1 MTLKKTTWLLA
12 LTLFGAAFQACG
24 SRNAKGDPSV
34 QQANETAGTA
44 LSKSTN
50 PQIQAQQPV
59 KKYDHAIDRV
69 QLEEMRLKELLPADA
84 VEYVNA
90 ASDCAHWS
98 DEEPYDKKREREIAN
113 KSKQDCSKAE
123 RLKKQIET
131 KYPAGSDTSAQ
142 LSLIMKDIEEG
153 NDAFV
158 WNDPE
163 RRSGALSEY
172 YESNAQTII
181 VAVDRLVI
189 QNDKGRLQI
198 QQEEIEPIMKNLDRL
213 SPDTQEK
220 IKGAAGKLKAALR

>member
-1 MTLKKTTWLLA
+1 MKIRSCLHLAISILL
-12 LTLFGAAFQACG
+12 LSSLPYGCG
-24 SRNAKGDPSV
+24 RRPDSS
-34 QQANETAGTA
+34 T
-44 LSKSTN
+44 KSTK
-50 PQIQAQQPV
+50 PQIKAQQPV
-59 KKYDHAIDRV
+59 KKYDQAIDLV
-69 QLEEMRLKELLPADA
+69 HLEEMRLKELLPADA

-98 DEEPYDKKREREIAN
+98 GEEPYDKKRAREIVS

-123 RLKKQIET
+123 TLKKQIET
-131 KYPAGSDTSAQ
+131 KYPAGSNISAQ

-153 NDAFV
+153 NDDFV

-181 VAVDRLVI
+181 AAVDSLVL
-189 QNDKGRLQI
+189 QNDKERLQI
-198 QQEEIEPIMKNLDRL
+198 QQENIEPIMKNLDRL

-220 IKGAAGKLKAALR
+220 IKGAAEKLKAALK

>member
-1 MTLKKTTWLLA
+1 MKIRSCLHLAISILL
-12 LTLFGAAFQACG
+12 LSSLPHGCG
-24 SRNAKGDPSV
+24 RQPDSSP
-34 QQANETAGTA
+34 
-44 LSKSTN
+44 KSTK
-50 PQIQAQQPV
+50 PRIQAQQTV
-59 KKYDHAIDRV
+59 KKYDHAIDRA
-69 QLEEMRLKELLPADA
+69 QLGEMRLKELLPADA
-84 VEYVNA
+84 VEYVSA

-98 DEEPYDKKREREIAN
+98 GEEPYDKKREREIAN

-131 KYPAGSDTSAQ
+131 KYPAGSNTSAQ

-153 NDAFV
+153 NDDFV

-181 VAVDRLVI
+181 AAVDSLVL
-189 QNDKGRLQI
+189 QNDKERLQI
-198 QQEEIEPIMKNLDRL
+198 QQENIEPIMKNLDRL

-220 IKGAAGKLKAALR
+220 INGAAEKLKAALK